1 MPLIFA
7 GKGAPMLPNLP
18 RGMAF
23 QIYQAWLQGPHAL
36 FRLFEEAFGRQALYG
51 PPDPDLQQRTI
62 NDLSEQIGRLRAR
75 NERLT
80 AEVGDLQGHN
90 LRLQRRNAELE
101 AIVAKDSH
109 NSSRPPST
117 DPPWAKR
124 TRSLR
129 RPSGKRPGGQ
139 AGHHGETLRL
149 SARPHRTVEHRPR
162 ECQGCHARLDSAQV
176 LGHRRQQVVEVVPA
190 RLRVTEHRLAVL
202 RCQVCGK
209 TTRGEFEGAVRS
221 GVQYGPGVK
230 ARVLYLQQYQLLP
243 YARTSEAM
251 RDLFGCRLSV
261 GTVANIVRECADT
274 LLETELK
281 IKRGLR
287 RSAVIHADETGLRV
301 EGRLQYVH
309 VTSNA
314 RLTHYAA
321 SAGRGRTA
329 VEEAGVLPR
338 FRGTCV
344 HDGWPS
350 YSFYTQCRHALCGAH
365 LLRELTFFAELS
377 EETKAWAAPLKELLL
392 GMKAEVER
400 AAAEGG
406 RRVADDKLAE
416 LMGTYDRLIAEGLE
430 AQPPPGAPEPVR
442 RQARNLL
449 LRLER
454 RKAEVLLFLTDFTV
468 PFDNNQ
474 AERDLRM
481 VKLQQKIGGCFRS
494 EEGARRFCRIRSYVS
509 TMRKHGRDVL
519 KALEGACMRAPL
531 SLRRCSI

>member
-1 MPLIFA
+1 
-7 GKGAPMLPNLP
+7 
-18 RGMAF
+18 MAF

-36 FRLFEEAFGRQALYG
+36 FRLFEEAFGKQALYG
-51 PPDPDLQQRTI
+51 PPDPDLQQREI
-62 NDLSEQIGRLRAR
+62 DDLSEQIGRLQAR
-75 NERLT
+75 NERLQ
-80 AEVGDLQGHN
+80 AEVGELQGHN

-101 AIVAKDSH
+101 ALVARDSH

-139 AGHHGETLRL
+139 SGHRGETLRL
-149 SARPHRTVEHRPR
+149 SERPNRVVEHRPR
-162 ECQGCHARLDSAQV
+162 ECRSCHAQLDSAQV

-190 RLRVTEHRLAVL
+190 KLRVTEHRLAVL
-202 RCQVCGK
+202 RCRACGE
-209 TTRGEFEGAVRS
+209 TTRGEFAGSVRS
-221 GVQYGPGVK
+221 SVQYGPGVK

-243 YARTSEAM
+243 YQRTAEVM
-251 RDLFGCRLSV
+251 RDLFGCRLSA
-261 GTVANIVRECADT
+261 GTVANIVRGCAEA

-281 IKRGLR
+281 IKKRLR
-287 RSAVIHADETGLRV
+287 RSPVIHADETGLRV
-301 EGRLQYVH
+301 EGRLHFVH
-309 VTSNA
+309 VASNL

-329 VEEAGVLPR
+329 IEEAGVLPR
-338 FRGTCV
+338 YRGTCV
-344 HDGWPS
+344 HDAWPA

-392 GMKAEVER
+392 EMKAEVER

-416 LMGTYDRLIAEGLE
+416 LTGTYDRLIMEGLE
-430 AQPPPGAPEPVR
+430 AQPPPGVPEPVR
-442 RQARNLL
+442 RQAHNLL

-454 RKAEVLLFLTDFTV
+454 RKGEVLLFLHDFKV

-481 VKLQQKIGGCFRS
+481 VKLQQKVGGCFRS

-509 TMRKHGRDVL
+509 TMRKHGRSVL
-519 KALEGACMRAPL
+519 KALEGTCTGAPL
-531 SLRRCSI
+531 SLRKCRI